1 MGTNQRDD
9 ERGGGT
15 GASGIKVTDRR
26 LFTSEGKLRPEVDE
40 VEETTAPQSAAARD
54 AEPPPRQEQP
64 SEAEPAFERRPLDEP
79 SAVDFTMLINAMAQP
94 ALIYLGEIPHPGTGR
109 PELDLEQARL
119 QIDLLDIL
127 RIKCRGN
134 LTDDEQALLDRILYH
149 VRMLYVNRSA
159 QPGR

>member
-1 MGTNQRDD
+1 MNERDE

-15 GASGIKVTDRR
+15 EASGIKVTDRR
-26 LFTSEGKLRPEVDE
+26 LFTSEGKLRPEVNE
-40 VEETTAPQSAAARD
+40 VEEAPVPARAD
-54 AEPPPRQEQP
+54 REAEPAPREAPPG
-64 SEAEPAFERRPLDEP
+64 EPAFERRPLDEP
-79 SAVDFTMLINAMAQP
+79 PAVDFTMLINAMAQP

-134 LTDDEQALLDRILYH
+134 LSDEEQALLDRILYH
-149 VRMLYVNRSA
+149 VRMLFVNRSA
-159 QPGR
+159 QPMA